1 MDQDDRN
8 TIARFDKLKQFFADQ
23 SAIVVT
29 VEVLALTVASFLGL
43 LALLPKGT
51 TEGAEGEAQPGAS
64 TGGVTSG
71 GLEAITED
79 KTKLRTALSKLLV
92 PLMAALKL
100 YFKAQG
106 NAERAGEMD
115 LRRPGDLPTLGLSKY
130 TTLVALVR
138 QYADELAPD
147 TLKGYNQP
155 KEKVEAFGK
164 AADAFGIKKNAPTN
178 YIDQRKNAGER
189 LDDQLDDVREFINDD
204 LKTAVNLLA
213 ESHPEFVKGF
223 RQANKT
229 DDRKGKRQEKKKNKT
244 GNTPPAPEAPAGS

>member
-1 MDQDDRN
+1 MDQEDRN
-8 TIARFDKLKQFFADQ
+8 TIARFDKLKQFFHDQ
-23 SAIVVT
+23 SAIVTT
-29 VEVLALTVASFLGL
+29 VEVLAVTVAAFVGL

-71 GLEAITED
+71 GLEAATED
-79 KTKLRTALSKLLV
+79 KTKLRATLSQRLV

-115 LRRPGDLPTLGLSKY
+115 LKRPGDLPTLGLSKY

-147 TLKGYNQP
+147 ILKGYNQP
-155 KEKVEAFGK
+155 KEKIEAFGK
-164 AADAFGIKKNAPTN
+164 AAEAFGIKKNAPTS
-178 YIDQRKNAGER
+178 YIDQRKTAGER
-189 LDDQLDDVREFINDD
+189 LDDQIDDVRDFINDD
-204 LKTAVNLLA
+204 LKTAVSLMA

-223 RQANKT
+223 KQANRT
-229 DDRKGKRQEKKKNKT
+229 TDRKGPGKAKKNK
-244 GNTPPAPEAPAGS
+244 GGTPPPNAPAGS